1 MKGFT
6 LVELLIALL
15 ILALVTT
22 AGISS
27 LNFST
32 KNSIELQSD
41 FYLRTVAENT
51 FNLIERVK
59 FINSYSFIFSPRPG
73 TVAENLLLKSYLDQ
87 SFLTNNQTSGEV
99 NMMGKR
105 IIWKR
110 AISLNKNLNSL
121 NINLTAENPATKKI
135 VSLEIYKAVK

>member
-41 FYLRTVAENT
+41 FYLRTVAEN
-51 FNLIERVK
+51 
-59 FINSYSFIFSPRPG
+59 
-73 TVAENLLLKSYLDQ
+73 LLLKSYLDQ

-110 AISLNKNLNSL
+110 AISCLLYTS
-121 NINLTAENPATKKI
+121 P
-135 VSLEIYKAVK
+135 SPRD

>member
-6 LVELLIALL
+6 LVELLIDLL

-41 FYLRTVAENT
+41 FYLRTVAEN
-51 FNLIERVK
+51 
-59 FINSYSFIFSPRPG
+59 
-73 TVAENLLLKSYLDQ
+73 LLLKSYLDQ

-110 AISLNKNLNSL
+110 DISLNKNLNSL